1 MAEKEFR
8 GQELTPA
15 EATAITIA
23 ALIEG
28 ARTTHWKNRTQKKM
42 LDKVMDAMRS
52 SLANGESINQA
63 ITGVLGG
70 TVDGVP
76 TTGVMGTAKRDMDA
90 LINTSIAAV
99 ATQARLLTYQ
109 KNSEYIKWIQQISV
123 LDNKTS
129 DICIAYSGQ
138 IWDTRTLLP
147 VAPSTLPFR
156 NGPPRHWNCRSTLIP
171 IIKSWQELGIPAAA
185 LTKKQKL
192 QLDGKP
198 PKEISFDQWL
208 RKKPKSFQDKVLGP
222 TRAQLW
228 RSGTITLTQLVDMR
242 GNPLN
247 LDQLAK
253 KIKNRRKR

>member
-156 NGPPRHWNCRSTLIP
+156 NT
-171 IIKSWQELGIPAAA
+171 GIVG
-185 LTKKQKL
+185 QH
-192 QLDGKP
+192 
-198 PKEISFDQWL
+198 
-208 RKKPKSFQDKVLGP
+208 
-222 TRAQLW
+222 
-228 RSGTITLTQLVDMR
+228 
-242 GNPLN
+242 
-247 LDQLAK
+247 
-253 KIKNRRKR
+253 